1 MKKALFLD
9 RDGVINHD
17 KDDGSFTYKAED
29 FVILENVMEVLK
41 LAKQRGFLLIVIT
54 NQSGIGR
61 GIYSHQHVE
70 EVHRKLE
77 TILAA
82 NQIVL
87 DEIYYCPHH
96 PNSSNCIC
104 RKPDSVLVEKAIA
117 RFNINPKQSIFVGD
131 KERDISCALK
141 AGIENVYQI
150 ETNSSLKQI
159 IHAIENV

>member
-17 KDDGSFTYKAED
+17 KDDGSFTYKVKD
-29 FVILENVMEVLK
+29 FVILEDVVEVLK
-41 LAKQRGFLLIVIT
+41 LAKQKDFLLIVIT

-70 EVHRKLE
+70 EVHSKLE
-77 TILAA
+77 KILAA

-96 PNSSNCIC
+96 PSSSNCIC

-131 KERDISCALK
+131 KERDITCALK